1 MDGAGVQDALI
12 IPVTPHLE
20 PVPVPAKASRRA
32 EQPALHPDLVHC
44 GGLCVQ
50 DVCWGCSQGQH
61 LIGREQQGS
70 GLSRLRG
77 MAL

>member
-1 MDGAGVQDALI
+1 MLLLSLLLLTLSPSLSLQRQAG
-12 IPVTPHLE
+12 
-20 PVPVPAKASRRA
+20 KRA